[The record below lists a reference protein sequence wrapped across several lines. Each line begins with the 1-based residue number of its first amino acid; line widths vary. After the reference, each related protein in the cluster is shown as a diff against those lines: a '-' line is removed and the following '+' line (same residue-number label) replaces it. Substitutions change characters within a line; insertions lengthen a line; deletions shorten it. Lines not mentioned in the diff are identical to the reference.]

1 MVRRCGSF
9 LTIREETIYFIH
21 QSAKDYFAS
30 GDGRRILPVDELE
43 EYGKIVHRSLDTMS
57 HLLRKD
63 MYDLEKRGTTAE
75 IGANNG
81 VYGPLIQIEYMCH
94 YWVRHLIYYT
104 DSSSVQE
111 NQVLLD
117 NGEVHKFL
125 QNHFLHWIEALAL
138 IGQLA
143 EGILMIRDLESKINV
158 SILRRNDR
166 L

>member
-1 MVRRCGSF
+1 
-9 LTIREETIYFIH
+9 
-21 QSAKDYFAS
+21 
-30 GDGRRILPVDELE
+30 
-43 EYGKIVHRSLDTMS
+43 MS

-63 MYDLEKRGTTAE
+63 MYDLEKQGNIAK
-75 IGANNG
+75 IGPNNG
-81 VYGPLIQIEYMCH
+81 IYGSLVRIEYMCH
-94 YWVRHLIYYT
+94 YWVRHLTYYT
-104 DSSSVQE
+104 GSGSVQE
-111 NQVLLD
+111 NQILLD
-117 NGEVHKFL
+117 NGKVHKFL